1 MRRSLDSIRNA
12 ALVAAFC
19 CALTACGP
27 GDGAVSGSV
36 SESISGSGDPMGAA
50 AASRTLSQARSA
62 FATRLVRRDRDGSAP
77 PVPPADVYGLI
88 RYPAPGGEYSAYLTP
103 RPATPGKRPAIVWLT
118 GGDCNTIGDV
128 WSPQPRENDQSAAA
142 YRDAG
147 IVAMFPSLRG
157 GNDNPGVREG
167 FYGEVQDVL
176 AAADYLATLNY
187 VDPQRIYLGGH
198 STGGTLALLVAESD
212 PRFRATFVFG
222 PVFEVSVYGPDMLPV
237 SFGDAEEIRLRS
249 PGYWLSSIESPT
261 YLFEGDR
268 DGNTAD
274 LMRMRA
280 ANRNPQTRA
289 FLVPQADHFSGLA
302 PLNATIARKILADAA
317 GEGPLRIDEQ
327 DIADAMR

>member
-1 MRRSLDSIRNA
+1 MHRPLDDIRNA

-27 GDGAVSGSV
+27 GAGATSGSV
-36 SESISGSGDPMGAA
+36 SGSISGSSAPTDAA
-50 AASRTLSQARSA
+50 ADERTLSQARSA
-62 FATRLVRRDRDGSAP
+62 FATRLVRRERDGGAP

-118 GGDCNTIGDV
+118 GGDTNTIGDV

-176 AAADYLATLNY
+176 AAADYLATLDY

-212 PRFRATFVFG
+212 PRFRATFAFG
-222 PVFEVSVYGPDMLPV
+222 PVFDVSVYGPDMLPV
-237 SFGDAEEIRLRS
+237 AFDDAEEIRLRS
-249 PGYWLSSIESPT
+249 PGDWLSSIRSPT

-268 DGNTAD
+268 NGNVAD
-274 LMRMRA
+274 LVRMRSE
-280 ANRNPQTRA
+280 NRNAQVRA
-289 FLVPQADHFSGLA
+289 FLVPRADHFSALA
-302 PLNATIARKILADAA
+302 PLNALIARKILADANG
-317 GEGPLRIDEQ
+317 GEPLRIEEQ